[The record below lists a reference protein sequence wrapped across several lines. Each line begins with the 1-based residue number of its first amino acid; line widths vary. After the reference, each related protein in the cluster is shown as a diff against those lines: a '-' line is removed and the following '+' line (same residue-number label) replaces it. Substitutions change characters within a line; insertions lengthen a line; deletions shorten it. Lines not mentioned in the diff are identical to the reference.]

1 MIRKQILG
9 STLVILLLANSAH
22 GVMIGGVSG
31 AAVGIQNQGTKITV
45 KDSMN
50 RIIGYKKLMGNETR
64 FFDSS
69 NRYLG
74 KCEIKDK
81 KEVCYDSSNRRVNS
95 IEFPK

>member
-1 MIRKQILG
+1 MTIRKQVWIVTLCTILF
-9 STLVILLLANSAH
+9 LANSAH
-22 GVMIGGVSG
+22 AVIGGAVVVS
-31 AAVGIQNQGTKITV
+31 QNQGTKITV

-64 FFDSS
+64 FFDAS

-74 KCEIKDK
+74 KCEIKDR
-81 KEVCYDSSNRRVNS
+81 KETCYDQSNRRVNS